1 MRPTSAA
8 ALAAT
13 TGQWTSLLASGP
25 RRGLPPARELFAVA
39 DLLTGH
45 PRLASALTDTGRS
58 ATDRAELLRDLLAA
72 RVAAAELSPEVLD
85 LLTGLVR
92 HRWAEPADLA
102 AACETLG
109 RTTVLFDA
117 QLTDQLDDV
126 ERELLALLDV
136 LDGSAELRQA
146 LVNTRDYTTA
156 QRVGLFEHL
165 CGAQLT
171 EHTRTLVTRALTIN
185 GRRPLRAVL
194 RELID
199 ESAARRDELVALVS
213 SVVPLSPVQEARLAA
228 ALKRIYG
235 TEVLLNV
242 TVRPEIVGGLHIQVG
257 QDVIDDTVGARLRTA
272 RQILGQ

>member
-25 RRGLPPARELFAVA
+25 RRGLTPAAELFAVA
-39 DLLTGH
+39 DLLTAH
-45 PRLASALTDTGRS
+45 PRLADALTDVGRD
-58 ATDRAELLRDLLAA
+58 ANDRAELLRDLLGA

-102 AACETLG
+102 VACETLG

-156 QRVGLFEHL
+156 QRVGLFEQL
-165 CGAQLT
+165 FGAQLT
-171 EHTRTLVTRALTIN
+171 EHTRTLVTRALTVN

-199 ESAARRDELVALVS
+199 ESAARHDELVALVS
-213 SVVPLSPVQEARLAA
+213 SVVPLSPAQEARLAA

-235 TEVLLNV
+235 TDVLLNV

-257 QDVIDDTVGARLRTA
+257 QDVIDDTIGARLRTA